1 MIACQTITA
10 ATIFADVERIGR
22 FSLMRTSGASLTI
35 GIALPFVSEAA
46 IANVW
51 SRKLSLCL
59 GVNDFIERRVEQ
71 LDLLKIVDPDSRSVF
86 LVKHYCYEDV
96 ADLKYVY
103 FVLAIANHF
112 QTTWLVSVLTSAIF
126 IIRATT
132 TNWYLSFVAH
142 SGCEASAVAS
152 F

>member
-35 GIALPFVSEAA
+35 ALPFVSEAA
-46 IANVW
+46 IVNES
-51 SRKLSLCL
+51 SRKLSLCPS
-59 GVNDFIERRVEQ
+59 VADFIERRVEQ
-71 LDLLKIVDPDSRSVF
+71 LDLLKIIDPDSRSVF

-112 QTTWLVSVLTSAIF
+112 QTIW
-126 IIRATT
+126 
-132 TNWYLSFVAH
+132 
-142 SGCEASAVAS
+142 
-152 F
+152 